1 MLHEEETSKFDN
13 GVRLLKKLPKA
24 CMVKFREADGT
35 EVSWR
40 LRGVKENGLYPVVCK
55 KGSWYLD
62 KCRRYPSLRITR
74 RQMPLAPAFAMTY
87 HAAQGQALKVGAIVD
102 LCIGKG
108 SNPLG
113 SYVALT
119 RVTDRSKLF
128 IFADFRLNFSNKVQ
142 KRAQNYCCVSCVVRN
157 WIGRQ

>member
-1 MLHEEETSKFDN
+1 
-13 GVRLLKKLPKA
+13 
-24 CMVKFREADGT
+24 MVKFREADGT

-40 LRGVKENGLYPVVCK
+40 LKGVKENGLYPVVCK
-55 KGSWYLD
+55 TGSWFLD
-62 KCRRYPSLRITR
+62 KSRQYPTLRITR

-128 IFADFRLNFSNKVQ
+128 IFRPFPLELFQQGPKEGPELLLRQLRGEELDWQAIEEKYTPRARCAECNFLQ
-142 KRAQNYCCVSCVVRN
+142 KR
-157 WIGRQ
+157 